1 MTTYLRQVGAI
12 VRKDLL
18 LELRTRERL
27 AAMGGLTVL
36 VAILFH
42 FSIDQGLVRMQQ
54 LAAGLLWMTILFGGM
69 LGMGRT
75 FEMEREQGAIQGL
88 LTSPIPLDGI
98 YLAKVISNFVLVA
111 LIEVIALAAYWLF
124 FGFDYGSDPLLLA
137 GVLGLATLG
146 FVAVTTLFSAISAQT
161 TMGQTLL
168 PILIF
173 PLLVPVVI
181 FGVTATGRIF
191 ASRPAQEVEG
201 SLYLLAAFAVLAL
214 AAGTIL
220 FRYVVEE

>member
-1 MTTYLRQVGAI
+1 MTVYLRQVGAI

-27 AAMGGLTVL
+27 AAMGALTVL
-36 VAILFH
+36 VAVLFH
-42 FSIDQGLVRMQQ
+42 FAIDQGLVRMQN
-54 LAAGLLWMTILFGGM
+54 LASGLIWMTILLGGM

-98 YLAKVISNFVLVA
+98 YLAKVISNFVLVT
-111 LIEVIALAAYWLF
+111 LIEIIALGAYWLF
-124 FGFDYGSDPLLLA
+124 FGFDYGTDPLLLA
-137 GVLGLATLG
+137 GVLGVATLG
-146 FVAVTTLFSAISAQT
+146 FVAVTTLFSAISVQT
-161 TMGQTLL
+161 SMGQSLL

-201 SLYLLAAFAVLAL
+201 SLYLLAAFTVVAL

>member
-1 MTTYLRQVGAI
+1 MTVYLRQVWAI

-27 AAMGGLTVL
+27 AAMGALTVL
-36 VAILFH
+36 VAVLFH
-42 FSIDQGLVRMQQ
+42 FAIDQGLVRMQN
-54 LAAGLLWMTILFGGM
+54 LAAGLIWMTILFGGM

-98 YLAKVISNFVLVA
+98 YLAKVISNFVLVT
-111 LIEVIALAAYWLF
+111 LIEIIALGAYWLF
-124 FGFDYGSDPLLLA
+124 FGFDYGTDPLLLA
-137 GVLGLATLG
+137 GVLGVATLG
-146 FVAVTTLFSAISAQT
+146 FVAVTTLFSAVSVQT
-161 TMGQTLL
+161 SMGQSLL

-201 SLYLLAAFAVLAL
+201 SLYLLAAFTVVAL

>member
-1 MTTYLRQVGAI
+1 MTVYLRQVAAI

-42 FSIDQGLVRMQQ
+42 FAIDQGLVRMQN
-54 LAAGLLWMTILFGGM
+54 LAAGLIWVTILLGGL

-75 FEMEREQGAIQGL
+75 FEMEREQGAMQGL

-98 YLAKVISNFVLVA
+98 YLAKVISNFVLV
-111 LIEVIALAAYWLF
+111 LVIEVVALGAFWLF
-124 FGFDYGSDPLLLA
+124 FAFDYGTDPLLLIA
-137 GVLGLATLG
+137 TLGVATLG
-146 FVAVTTLFSAISAQT
+146 FVAVTTLLSAVSAQT

-191 ASRPAQEVEG
+191 AARPAQEVEG
-201 SLYLLAAFAVLAL
+201 SLYLLAAFTMVAL
-214 AAGTIL
+214 TAGVIL

>member
-1 MTTYLRQVGAI
+1 
-12 VRKDLL
+12 
-18 LELRTRERL
+18 
-27 AAMGGLTVL
+27 
-36 VAILFH
+36 
-42 FSIDQGLVRMQQ
+42 
-54 LAAGLLWMTILFGGM
+54 
-69 LGMGRT
+69 
-75 FEMEREQGAIQGL
+75 MEREQGAIQGL
-88 LTSPIPLDGI
+88 LTSPVPLDGI
-98 YLAKVISNFVLVA
+98 YLAKVLSNFLLVA
-111 LIEVIALAAYWLF
+111 LIEVIAFGAYWLF

-137 GVLGLATLG
+137 GVLGVATLG

-201 SLYLLAAFAVLAL
+201 GLYLLAAFTVVAL
-214 AAGTIL
+214 AAGTVL

>member
-1 MTTYLRQVGAI
+1 MRAYLRQVAAI
-12 VRKDLL
+12 VRKDLT

-27 AAMGGLTVL
+27 AAMTAMTVL
-36 VAILFH
+36 VAVLFH
-42 FSIDQGLVRMQQ
+42 FAIDQGLVRMQD
-54 LAAGLLWMTILFGGM
+54 LAAGLIWITILFGGM

-75 FEMEREQGAIQGL
+75 FELERERGAMQGL

-111 LIEVIALAAYWLF
+111 ATEIVALAAYGLF
-124 FGFDYGSDPLLLA
+124 FGFGYGGAPLLLA

-146 FVAVTTLFSAISAQT
+146 FVAVTTLFSAVSAQT
-161 TMGQTLL
+161 RMGQSLL
-168 PILIF
+168 PVLVF

-181 FGVTATGRIF
+181 FGVAATGRVF
-191 ASRPAQEVEG
+191 AARPAAEIEG
-201 SLYLLAAFAVLAL
+201 SLYLLAAFAATAL

>member
-1 MTTYLRQVGAI
+1 MTAYLRQVAAI

-18 LELRTRERL
+18 LELRTGERL
-27 AAMGGLTVL
+27 AAMGALTVL
-36 VAILFH
+36 VAVLFH
-42 FSIDQGLVRMQQ
+42 FAIDQGLVRMQH

-88 LTSPIPLDGI
+88 ITSPVPLDGI
-98 YLAKVISNFVLVA
+98 YLAKVVSNFVLVT
-111 LIEVIALAAYWLF
+111 LIEVVALAAYWLF
-124 FGFDYGSDPLLLA
+124 FGFDYGGDPLLLA
-137 GVLGLATLG
+137 GVLVVATLG

-161 TMGQTLL
+161 SMGQTLL

-191 ASRPAQEVEG
+191 ASRPVQEVEG
-201 SLYLLAAFAVLAL
+201 SLYLLAAFTVVAL
-214 AAGTIL
+214 TAGTIL

>member
-1 MTTYLRQVGAI
+1 MTVYLRQVAAI

-36 VAILFH
+36 LAILFH
-42 FSIDQGLVRMQQ
+42 FAIDQGLVRMQN
-54 LAAGLLWMTILFGGM
+54 LAAGLIWVTILLGGL

-75 FEMEREQGAIQGL
+75 FEMEREQGAMQGL

-98 YLAKVISNFVLVA
+98 YLAKVISNFLLVLV
-111 LIEVIALAAYWLF
+111 IEVVALGAFWLF
-124 FGFDYGSDPLLLA
+124 FALDYGTDPLLLVA
-137 GVLGLATLG
+137 ALGVATLG
-146 FVAVTTLFSAISAQT
+146 FVAVTTLLSAVTAQT

-168 PILIF
+168 PLLIF

-181 FGVTATGRIF
+181 FGVTATARIF
-191 ASRPAQEVEG
+191 AARPAQEVEG
-201 SLYLLAAFAVLAL
+201 SLYLLAAFTVVAL
-214 AAGTIL
+214 TAGTIL

>member
-1 MTTYLRQVGAI
+1 MTVYLRQVGAI

-27 AAMGGLTVL
+27 AAMAALSVL
-36 VAILFH
+36 LAILFH
-42 FSIDQGLVRMQQ
+42 FAIDQGLVRMQN
-54 LAAGLLWMTILFGGM
+54 LAAGLIWITILFGGM

-98 YLAKVISNFVLVA
+98 YLAKVSTNFVLVS
-111 LIEVIALAAYWLF
+111 LIEIVALAAYWLF
-124 FGFDYGSDPLLLA
+124 FGLDYGRDPLLLA
-137 GVLGLATLG
+137 GVLGVATLG
-146 FVAVTTLFSAISAQT
+146 FVAVTTLFSAVSVQT

-191 ASRPAQEVEG
+191 ASRPSAEVEG
-201 SLYLLAAFAVLAL
+201 SLYLLAAFTVVAL
-214 AAGTIL
+214 AAGTVL

>member
-1 MTTYLRQVGAI
+1 MTVYLRQVGAI

-36 VAILFH
+36 VAVLFH
-42 FSIDQGLVRMQQ
+42 FAIDQGLVRMQQ
-54 LAAGLLWMTILFGGM
+54 LAAGLLWMTILLGGM

-88 LTSPIPLDGI
+88 LTSPVPLDGI
-98 YLAKVISNFVLVA
+98 YLAKVTSNFLLVA
-111 LIEVIALAAYWLF
+111 SIEVVALAAYWLF
-124 FGFDYGSDPLLLA
+124 FGFDYGTDPLLLA
-137 GVLGLATLG
+137 GVLGVATLG
-146 FVAVTTLFSAISAQT
+146 FVAVTTLFSAVSAQT

-173 PLLVPVVI
+173 PLLVPLVI

-191 ASRPAQEVEG
+191 ASRPSQEVEG
-201 SLYLLAAFAVLAL
+201 SLYLLAAFAVMAL

>member
-137 GVLGLATLG
+137 GVLGVATLG

-214 AAGTIL
+214 AGGTIL

>member
-137 GVLGLATLG
+137 GVLGVATLG

>member
-1 MTTYLRQVGAI
+1 MTVYLRQVGAI

-27 AAMGGLTVL
+27 AAMAGLTVL
-36 VAILFH
+36 VAVLFH
-42 FSIDQGLVRMQQ
+42 FAIDQGLVRMQD
-54 LAAGLLWMTILFGGM
+54 LAAGVIWITILFGGM

-88 LTSPIPLDGI
+88 LTSPVPLDGI
-98 YLAKVISNFVLVA
+98 YLAKVISNFLLISVIEIVA
-111 LIEVIALAAYWLF
+111 LGTYWLF
-124 FGFDYGSDPLLLA
+124 FGLDYGDSPLLLA
-137 GVLGLATLG
+137 SLLGLATLG
-146 FVAVTTLFSAISAQT
+146 FVAVATLFSAISAQT

-168 PILIF
+168 PILTF

-191 ASRPAQEVEG
+191 ASRPTQEIEG
-201 SLYLLAAFAVLAL
+201 SLYLLAAFTVVAL
-214 AAGTIL
+214 AAGLVL

>member
-1 MTTYLRQVGAI
+1 MTVYLRQVWAI

-27 AAMGGLTVL
+27 AAMGALTVL
-36 VAILFH
+36 VAVLFH
-42 FSIDQGLVRMQQ
+42 FAIDQGLVRMQN
-54 LAAGLLWMTILFGGM
+54 LASGLIWMTILFGGM

-98 YLAKVISNFVLVA
+98 YLAKVISNFLLVT
-111 LIEVIALAAYWLF
+111 LIEIIALGAYWLF
-124 FGFDYGSDPLLLA
+124 FGFDYGTDPLLLA
-137 GVLGLATLG
+137 GVLGVATLG
-146 FVAVTTLFSAISAQT
+146 FVAVTTLFSAVSVQT
-161 TMGQTLL
+161 SMGQSLL

-201 SLYLLAAFAVLAL
+201 SLYLLAAFTVVAL

>member
-1 MTTYLRQVGAI
+1 MTVYLRQVAAI

-42 FSIDQGLVRMQQ
+42 FAIDQGLVRMQQ

-75 FEMEREQGAIQGL
+75 FEMEREHGAIQGL
-88 LTSPIPLDGI
+88 LASPIPLDGI

-124 FGFDYGSDPLLLA
+124 FGFDYGGDPLLLA
-137 GVLGLATLG
+137 GVLAVATLG
-146 FVAVTTLFSAISAQT
+146 VVAVTTLFSAISAQT

-201 SLYLLAAFAVLAL
+201 SLYLLAAFAVISL

>member
-1 MTTYLRQVGAI
+1 MTVYLRQVWAI

-27 AAMGGLTVL
+27 AAMGALTVL
-36 VAILFH
+36 VAVLFH
-42 FSIDQGLVRMQQ
+42 FAIDQGLVRMQN
-54 LAAGLLWMTILFGGM
+54 LAAGLIWMTILFGGM

-98 YLAKVISNFVLVA
+98 YLAKVISNFLLVT
-111 LIEVIALAAYWLF
+111 LIEIIALGAYWLF
-124 FGFDYGSDPLLLA
+124 FGFDYGTDPLLLA
-137 GVLGLATLG
+137 GVLGVATLG
-146 FVAVTTLFSAISAQT
+146 FVAVTTLFSAVSVQT
-161 TMGQTLL
+161 SMGQSLL

-201 SLYLLAAFAVLAL
+201 SLYLLAAFTVVAL

>member
-1 MTTYLRQVGAI
+1 MTVYLRQVWAI

-27 AAMGGLTVL
+27 AAMGALTVL

-42 FSIDQGLVRMQQ
+42 FAIDQGLVRMQN
-54 LAAGLLWMTILFGGM
+54 LAAGLIWMTILFGGM

-98 YLAKVISNFVLVA
+98 YLAKVISNFLLVT
-111 LIEVIALAAYWLF
+111 LIEIIALGAYWLF
-124 FGFDYGSDPLLLA
+124 FGFDYGTDPLLLA
-137 GVLGLATLG
+137 GVLGVATLG
-146 FVAVTTLFSAISAQT
+146 FVAVTTLFSAVSVQT
-161 TMGQTLL
+161 SMGQSLL

-201 SLYLLAAFAVLAL
+201 SLYLLAAFTVVAL

>member
-1 MTTYLRQVGAI
+1 MTLYLRQVGAI

-18 LELRTRERL
+18 LELRTLERL

-36 VAILFH
+36 VAILFN
-42 FSIDQGLVRMQQ
+42 FAIDQGLVRMQQ
-54 LAAGLLWMTILFGGM
+54 LASGLLWMTILLGGM

-75 FEMEREQGAIQGL
+75 FEMERERGAIQGL
-88 LTSPIPLDGI
+88 LTSPVPLDGI
-98 YLAKVISNFVLVA
+98 YLAKVISNFLLVSS
-111 LIEVIALAAYWLF
+111 IEVVALAAYWLF
-124 FGFDYGSDPLLLA
+124 FGFDYGTAPLLLA
-137 GVLGLATLG
+137 GVLGVATLG
-146 FVAVTTLFSAISAQT
+146 FVAVTTLFSAVSAQT

-181 FGVTATGRIF
+181 FGVRATGRIF
-191 ASRPAQEVEG
+191 ASRPSQEVES
-201 SLYLLAAFAVLAL
+201 SLYLLAAFAVMAL

>member
-88 LTSPIPLDGI
+88 LTSPVPLDGI
-98 YLAKVISNFVLVA
+98 YLAKVISNLVLVA

>member
-1 MTTYLRQVGAI
+1 MTYLRQVWAI

-27 AAMGGLTVL
+27 AAMGALTVL

-42 FSIDQGLVRMQQ
+42 FAIDQGLVRMQN
-54 LAAGLLWMTILFGGM
+54 LASGLIWMTILFGGM

-98 YLAKVISNFVLVA
+98 YLAKVISNFVLVT
-111 LIEVIALAAYWLF
+111 LIEIIALGAYWLF
-124 FGFDYGSDPLLLA
+124 FGFDYGTDPLLLA
-137 GVLGLATLG
+137 GVLGVATLG
-146 FVAVTTLFSAISAQT
+146 FVAVTTLFSAVSVQT
-161 TMGQTLL
+161 SMGQSLL

-201 SLYLLAAFAVLAL
+201 SLYLLAAFTVVAL

>member
-1 MTTYLRQVGAI
+1 MTVYLRQVAAI

-18 LELRTRERL
+18 LELRTGERL
-27 AAMGGLTVL
+27 AAMGALTVL
-36 VAILFH
+36 VAVLFH
-42 FSIDQGLVRMQQ
+42 FAIDQGLVRMQY
-54 LAAGLLWMTILFGGM
+54 LAAGLIWMTILFGGM

-88 LTSPIPLDGI
+88 LTSPVPLDGI
-98 YLAKVISNFVLVA
+98 YLAKVVSNFVLVT
-111 LIEVIALAAYWLF
+111 LIEIVALAAYWLF
-124 FGFDYGSDPLLLA
+124 FGFNYGNAPLLLA
-137 GVLGLATLG
+137 GVLSVATLG

-161 TMGQTLL
+161 NMGQTLL

-191 ASRPAQEVEG
+191 ASRPVQEVEG
-201 SLYLLAAFAVLAL
+201 SLYLLAAFTVVAL
-214 AAGTIL
+214 TAGTIL

>member
-1 MTTYLRQVGAI
+1 MTVYLRQVAAI

-18 LELRTRERL
+18 LELRTGERL

-36 VAILFH
+36 IAILLH
-42 FSIDQGLVRMQQ
+42 FAIDQGLVRMQQ

-75 FEMEREQGAIQGL
+75 FEMEREGGAIQGL
-88 LTSPIPLDGI
+88 LTSPVPLDGI
-98 YLAKVISNFVLVA
+98 YLAKVVSNFVLVTA
-111 LIEVIALAAYWLF
+111 IEVVALAAYWLF
-124 FGFDYGSDPLLLA
+124 FGFNYGNAPLLLA
-137 GVLGLATLG
+137 AVLGVATLG

-161 TMGQTLL
+161 NMGQTLL

-191 ASRPAQEVEG
+191 ASRPVREVEG
-201 SLYLLAAFAVLAL
+201 GLYLLAAFTVVAL
-214 AAGTIL
+214 TAGTIL

>member
-1 MTTYLRQVGAI
+1 MTVYLRQVGAI

-36 VAILFH
+36 LAILFH
-42 FSIDQGLVRMQQ
+42 FAIDQGLVRMQL
-54 LAAGLLWMTILFGGM
+54 LAGGLLWLTILLGGM

-111 LIEVIALAAYWLF
+111 VIEIVALAAYWLF
-124 FGFDYGSDPLLLA
+124 FGFDYGGEPLLLA
-137 GVLGLATLG
+137 GVLGVATLG

-191 ASRPAQEVEG
+191 ASRPAREVEG
-201 SLYLLAAFAVLAL
+201 GLYLLAAFAVLAL
-214 AAGTIL
+214 VAGTIL

>member
-1 MTTYLRQVGAI
+1 MTVYLRQVAAI

-42 FSIDQGLVRMQQ
+42 FAIDQGLVRMQQ

-124 FGFDYGSDPLLLA
+124 FGFDYGSDPLLLT
-137 GVLGLATLG
+137 GVLGVATLG

>member
-1 MTTYLRQVGAI
+1 MTVYLRQVAAI

-18 LELRTRERL
+18 LELRTGERL
-27 AAMGGLTVL
+27 AAMGALTVL
-36 VAILFH
+36 VAVLFH
-42 FSIDQGLVRMQQ
+42 FAIDRGLVRMQL
-54 LAAGLLWMTILFGGM
+54 LAAGLIWVTILFGGM

-98 YLAKVISNFVLVA
+98 YLSKVISNFLLVI
-111 LIEVIALAAYWLF
+111 LIEIVALAAYWLF
-124 FGFDYGSDPLLLA
+124 FGFNYGGAPLLLA
-137 GVLGLATLG
+137 GVLGVATLG

-161 TMGQTLL
+161 NMGQTLL

-191 ASRPAQEVEG
+191 ASRPVQEVEG
-201 SLYLLAAFAVLAL
+201 GLYLLAAFTVVAL
-214 AAGTIL
+214 TAGTIL

>member
-1 MTTYLRQVGAI
+1 MTVYLRQVAAI

-18 LELRTRERL
+18 LEVRTGERL
-27 AAMGGLTVL
+27 AAMGALTVL
-36 VAILFH
+36 VAVLFH
-42 FSIDQGLVRMQQ
+42 FAIDQGLVRMQL
-54 LAAGLLWMTILFGGM
+54 LAAGLIWMTILFGGM

-88 LTSPIPLDGI
+88 LTSPVPLDGI
-98 YLAKVISNFVLVA
+98 YLAKVVTNFVLVT
-111 LIEVIALAAYWLF
+111 LIEVVALAAYWLF
-124 FGFDYGSDPLLLA
+124 FGFNYGSDPLLLA
-137 GVLGLATLG
+137 GVLGVATLG

-161 TMGQTLL
+161 NMGQTLL

-201 SLYLLAAFAVLAL
+201 SLYLLAAFTVVAL
-214 AAGTIL
+214 TAGTIL

>member
-54 LAAGLLWMTILFGGM
+54 LAAGLLWMTILFGGT

>member
-1 MTTYLRQVGAI
+1 MTVYLRQVGAI
-12 VRKDLL
+12 VRKDLQ

-42 FSIDQGLVRMQQ
+42 FAIDQGLVRTQQ

-69 LGMGRT
+69 AGMGRT
-75 FEMEREQGAIQGL
+75 FEMEREQGAMQGL
-88 LTSPIPLDGI
+88 LTSPVPLDGI
-98 YLAKVISNFVLVA
+98 YLAKVASNFVLVT
-111 LIEVIALAAYWLF
+111 LIEVVALAAYWLF
-124 FGFDYGSDPLLLA
+124 FGFSYGGAPLLLA
-137 GVLGLATLG
+137 GVLGVATLG

-161 TMGQTLL
+161 NMGQTLL

-191 ASRPAQEVEG
+191 ASRPAREVEG
-201 SLYLLAAFAVLAL
+201 SLYLLAAFTVVAVT
-214 AAGTIL
+214 AGTIL

>member
-1 MTTYLRQVGAI
+1 MSAYLRQVGAI

-18 LELRTRERL
+18 LELRTGERL
-27 AAMGGLTVL
+27 AAMGALAVL
-36 VAILFH
+36 VAVLFH
-42 FSIDQGLVRMQQ
+42 FAIDQGLVRMQN
-54 LAAGLLWMTILFGGM
+54 LAAGLIWMTVLFGGT

-75 FEMEREQGAIQGL
+75 FELEREQGAMQGL

-98 YLAKVISNFVLVA
+98 YLAKVIANFVLVA
-111 LIEVIALAAYWLF
+111 LLEVVAFAAYWLF
-124 FGFDYGSDPLLLA
+124 FGFDYGAAPLLLA
-137 GVLGLATLG
+137 GVLATATLG

-161 TMGQTLL
+161 SMGQTLL

-191 ASRPAQEVEG
+191 ALRPAREVEG
-201 SLYLLAAFAVLAL
+201 SLYLLAAFTVVAL
-214 AAGTIL
+214 TAGTIL

>member
-1 MTTYLRQVGAI
+1 
-12 VRKDLL
+12 
-18 LELRTRERL
+18 
-27 AAMGGLTVL
+27 MGELTVL
-36 VAILFH
+36 VAVYFI
-42 FSIDQGLVRMQQ
+42 SPSTRGLVRMPN
-54 LAAGLLWMTILFGGM
+54 LAAGLIWMTIPFRGM
-69 LGMGRT
+69 LGIVRT

-98 YLAKVISNFVLVA
+98 YLAKVISNFLLVT
-111 LIEVIALAAYWLF
+111 LIEIIALGAYWLF
-124 FGFDYGSDPLLLA
+124 FGFDYGTDPLLLA
-137 GVLGLATLG
+137 GVLGVATLG
-146 FVAVTTLFSAISAQT
+146 FVAVTTLFSAVSVQT
-161 TMGQTLL
+161 SMGQSLL

-201 SLYLLAAFAVLAL
+201 SLYLLAAFTVVAL